1 MINLFG
7 CLNFNCI
14 STKGN
19 LIFIFISNIIGIAV
33 NSFKIYREKK
43 KEIQKAIPIL
53 STIGTVIDSISLI
66 SSVVVFFKKKFMNQK
81 SINKTITISGKILKI
96 IIIPFSIINIIVLVK
111 SFINFE
117 NNSFLNS
124 SIKFGDNSTNY
135 TNIDRMND
143 LKGVKDISL
152 ELYKDNN
159 EEFFIIKDDS
169 KFSFI
174 NTSEEFID
182 YESYNEGILNGEDF
196 LFSLIY
202 ILNELYSILTGLN
215 WGAVEKKT
223 KILIDTKIE
232 SRYENI
238 GENENFIIKFLTIV
252 RGKKFRI
259 FTVVLFFCDI
269 AYLIITSLNFEWLNN
284 NIYISCCAIDSFIMF
299 YYAICLLLDFCTN
312 CEKKI
317 MKIIVV
323 KLMEFAIKI

>member
-1 MINLFG
+1 M
-7 CLNFNCI
+7 
-14 STKGN
+14 
-19 LIFIFISNIIGIAV
+19 
-33 NSFKIYREKK
+33 
-43 KEIQKAIPIL
+43 
-53 STIGTVIDSISLI
+53 
-66 SSVVVFFKKKFMNQK
+66 VFFKKKFMNQK

-124 SIKFGDNSTNY
+124 SIKYGDNSTNY

-152 ELYKDNN
+152 QLYKDNN

-215 WGAVEKKT
+215 WGAVEKK
-223 KILIDTKIE
+223 L
-232 SRYENI
+232 NI
-238 GENENFIIKFLTIV
+238 
-252 RGKKFRI
+252 
-259 FTVVLFFCDI
+259 
-269 AYLIITSLNFEWLNN
+269 S
-284 NIYISCCAIDSFIMF
+284 
-299 YYAICLLLDFCTN
+299 
-312 CEKKI
+312 
-317 MKIIVV
+317 
-323 KLMEFAIKI
+323 